1 MRCSIDLRTMRTVV
15 YPPMASDAPPGPSC
29 VQLYTCS
36 PLYAFGRYTDATRF
50 VSCDAKSGV
59 RTLMLCYHSRS
70 KQRIDQMVLN
80 NTSTY
85 AQIFSRKKYFPN
97 FFLTFVQLY
106 SMQLFSADPTIFTK
120 NKPERVFSLQVRWRE
135 LDTFKILEIFWEIV
149 WKLFVFFWN
158 SLGIFFGG
166 FFWGI
171 FCWDIFLEKIF
182 GRIFFGRIFLGGFFM
197 RNFWEE
203 FFGRN

>member
-70 KQRIDQMVLN
+70 KQRTDQMVLN

-97 FFLTFVQLY
+97 FFLTPKKWKKKVFRAKNLK
-106 SMQLFSADPTIFTK
+106 STK
-120 NKPERVFSLQVRWRE
+120 TLWSVLCLLLLWSHHIHGSTNPWIHL
-135 LDTFKILEIFWEIV
+135 
-149 WKLFVFFWN
+149 
-158 SLGIFFGG
+158 
-166 FFWGI
+166 
-171 FCWDIFLEKIF
+171 
-182 GRIFFGRIFLGGFFM
+182 
-197 RNFWEE
+197 
-203 FFGRN
+203 